1 MDARREEEQ
10 GKSSRNVEMNRRE
23 QSGAGA
29 KRGLQLETETRG
41 EIGKRAIFPS
51 RGGSNDDD

>member
-1 MDARREEEQ
+1 
-10 GKSSRNVEMNRRE
+10 MNRRE

-29 KRGLQLETETRG
+29 KRGLQLETETRR